1 MFWSRNIWTKDI
13 SWWKVKISCLRIFI
27 WMFRR
32 TVKISFFV
40 EFSVWFDMIMILNRK
55 NIWFWLISLYFLIL
69 WHGHLS
75 KLVKISS
82 ILLHN
87 FQNCVF
93 RLQLVIFHTKIL
105 SSKCVCVRNFVK
117 NCKWKSHK
125 IYVKGETLDDQYLVR
140 KWA

>member
-13 SWWKVKISCLRIFI
+13 SRWKVKISCLRLFI

-32 TVKISFFV
+32 TVEISFVV
-40 EFSVWFDMIMILNRK
+40 EFSVWFDMIMLLNRK

-87 FQNCVF
+87 FQNCYLDLNWLSFIQRFYVNVKKT
-93 RLQLVIFHTKIL
+93 LLTEFHLPLFFLALWK
-105 SSKCVCVRNFVK
+105 FV
-117 NCKWKSHK
+117 
-125 IYVKGETLDDQYLVR
+125 
-140 KWA
+140 AP